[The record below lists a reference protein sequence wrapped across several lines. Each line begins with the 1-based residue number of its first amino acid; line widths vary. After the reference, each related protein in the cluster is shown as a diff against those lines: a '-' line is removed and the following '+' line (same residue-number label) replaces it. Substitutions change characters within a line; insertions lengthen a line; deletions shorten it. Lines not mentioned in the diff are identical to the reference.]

1 MNTKDKATNP
11 YMTTDA
17 RDKLANLES
26 ELTAAVATRDSYFN
40 QYRKAQDAVESV
52 RAEIEALKEALTP
65 KQGDVYKNVN
75 TSLEYILARVAHRK
89 YSLINLLTGERYQ
102 DGTEH
107 MDEIFGCHTE
117 NFVKVRG

>member
-1 MNTKDKATNP
+1 MTNTYITPAK
-11 YMTTDA
+11 
-17 RDKLANLES
+17 DKLAGLKS
-26 ELTAAVATRDSYFN
+26 ELEVAVELKNSYLN
-40 QYRKAQDAVESV
+40 QYSKAQRDANQLED
-52 RAEIEALKEALTP
+52 EIKALEEALAP
-65 KQGDVYKNVN
+65 KQGDIYKNVY

-107 MDEIFGCHTE
+107 MDEIFGCHAE